1 MANTILIK
9 RGLEADIEKLELLPG
24 ELGVTLDSQKLYVGD
39 ANGNVTMVKAS
50 SAGAVESANKLT
62 NARNIALKG
71 DATGTTSFDG
81 SSNVELAVALANS
94 GVAAGTYTK
103 VTVDAKGRVT
113 TGSTL
118 EKADLPTITIEDV
131 DGLNAEFQKY
141 VTLAKHNTDYDRL
154 DQKIN
159 NKDSLPTQSGNSGKF
174 LTTNG
179 TAASWADVYTEAEID
194 SKISTLNT
202 AINGKASTSALSALE
217 TKVNTNTSSIGSI
230 NTTLGTKANSEDVYT
245 KTQTD
250 NLLSAKAT
258 TAALNTAV
266 EGLEGDI
273 NTLNTNLGNKAD
285 KSTIYTTSQIDTK
298 VNDLNTAIGKKA
310 TSATTLAGYGI
321 ADAYTKTE
329 VDAKVASVY
338 KYKGSVAN
346 ESKLPTT
353 GMTVG
358 DVYDIQDT
366 GMNVAWN
373 GTAWDKLGISV
384 DLTPYLTKES
394 AAATYATTAAM
405 NEALATKASTANVYS
420 KTEIDGKV
428 STINTNINAKANASS
443 VYTKTEIDGKV
454 STINSA
460 IDGKAAKATSLSGY
474 GITNAYTKTET
485 DNLLNAK
492 LSTSSVLDGGEF

>member
-50 SAGAVESANKLT
+50 SAGAVETANKLT
-62 NARNIALKG
+62 TSRNIALKG
-71 DATGTTSFDG
+71 DATGSTSFDG
-81 SSNVELAVALANS
+81 SANVEIAVALANS

-118 EKADLPTITIEDV
+118 TKADLPTITIEDV
-131 DGLNAEFQKY
+131 NGLSAEFQNY
-141 VTLAKHNTDYDRL
+141 VTLAKHNTDYETLDR
-154 DQKIN
+154 KID

-179 TAASWADVYTEAEID
+179 TTASWVDVYTEAEID
-194 SKISTLNT
+194 NKISALNT
-202 AINGKASTSALSALE
+202 TINGKASTSSVSALE
-217 TKVNTNTSSIGSI
+217 TKVNTNTASIGTI
-230 NTTLGTKANSEDVYT
+230 NTTLAGKADADEVYT
-245 KTQTD
+245 KTEVG
-250 NLLSAKAT
+250 NLLANKAST
-258 TAALNTAV
+258 TALNNAVEELEGDIGALNTA
-266 EGLEGDI
+266 LD
-273 NTLNTNLGNKAD
+273 NKAD
-285 KSTIYTTSQIDTK
+285 KATVYTTSQIDTK
-298 VNDLNTAIGKKA
+298 VSDLNTAIGKKA
-310 TSATTLAGYGI
+310 TSATTLSGYGI
-321 ADAYTKTE
+321 TDAYTKTE

-346 ESKLPTT
+346 ESALPKS
-353 GMTVG
+353 GQAVG
-358 DVYDIQDT
+358 DVYDLQDT

-373 GTAWDKLGISV
+373 GTSWDKLGISV
-384 DLTPYLTKES
+384 DLSPYLTITS
-394 AAATYATTAAM
+394 ASSTYATKTALS
-405 NEALATKASTANVYS
+405 EGLATKASTANVYS
-420 KTEIDGKV
+420 KTDIDGKI
-428 STINTNINAKANASS
+428 STINSAIDGKAAANN
-443 VYTKTEIDGKV
+443 VYTKTEIDNKV

-460 IDGKAAKATSLSGY
+460 IDGKATKATTLSGY

-492 LSTSSVLDGGEF
+492 LSSSSVIDGGEF

>member
-62 NARNIALKG
+62 TPRNIALKG
-71 DATGTTSFDG
+71 DVTGTTSFDG

-118 EKADLPTITIEDV
+118 AKADLPTITIEDV

-141 VTLAKHNTDYDRL
+141 VTLAKHNTDYERL
-154 DQKIN
+154 DQKID

-202 AINGKASTSALSALE
+202 TINGKASASALSALE
-217 TKVNTNTSSIGSI
+217 TKVNTNTSSIGTI

-258 TAALNTAV
+258 TAALNSAV
-266 EGLEGDI
+266 EELEEDI
-273 NTLNTNLGNKAD
+273 STLNTNLGNKAD
-285 KSTIYTTSQIDTK
+285 KSTVYTTSQIDTK

-346 ESKLPTT
+346 ESALPKS
-353 GMTVG
+353 GQAVG
-358 DVYDIQDT
+358 DVYDLQDT

-384 DLTPYLTKES
+384 DLSPYLTIAS
-394 AAATYATTAAM
+394 ASSTYATQAAM
-405 NEALATKASTANVYS
+405 TEALATKASTANVYS
-420 KTEIDGKV
+420 KTDIDNKIV
-428 STINTNINAKANASS
+428 DINAAISDKANASS
-443 VYTKTEIDGKV
+443 VYNKTEIDKKV
-454 STINSA
+454 STINTA
-460 IDGKAAKATSLSGY
+460 IDGKAAKSTSLSGY
-474 GITNAYTKTET
+474 GITNAYTKTEV

>member
-71 DATGTTSFDG
+71 DATGSTSFDG
-81 SSNVELAVALANS
+81 SSNVEIAVALANS

-492 LSTSSVLDGGEF
+492 LSTSSVIDGGEF

>member
-50 SAGAVESANKLT
+50 SAGAVETANKLT
-62 NARNIALKG
+62 TARNIALKG
-71 DATGTTSFDG
+71 DATGSTSFDG
-81 SSNVELAVALANS
+81 SANVEIAVALANS

-118 EKADLPTITIEDV
+118 AKADLPTITIEDV

-141 VTLAKHNTDYDRL
+141 VTLAKHNTDYERL
-154 DQKIN
+154 DQKID
-159 NKDSLPTQSGNSGKF
+159 NKDSLPSQSGNSGKF

-194 SKISTLNT
+194 SKISALNT
-202 AINGKASTSALSALE
+202 TINGKASSSTVSALE
-217 TKVNTNTSSIGSI
+217 QKVDQNTASIGTI
-230 NTTLGTKANSEDVYT
+230 NTTLAGKADSSDVYT
-245 KTQTD
+245 KTEVS
-250 NLLSAKAT
+250 NLLANKADSSVVNK
-258 TAALNTAV
+258 AIEDVGKDV
-266 EGLEGDI
+266 ETIYSDMS
-273 NTLNTNLGNKAD
+273 NKAD
-285 KSTIYTTSQIDTK
+285 KATVYTTSQIDTK
-298 VNDLNTAIGKKA
+298 VSDLNTAIGKKA
-310 TSATTLAGYGI
+310 TSATTLSGYGI
-321 ADAYTKTE
+321 TDAYTKTE

-346 ESKLPTT
+346 ESALPKS
-353 GMTVG
+353 GQAIG
-358 DVYDIQDT
+358 DVYDLQDT

-384 DLTPYLTKES
+384 DLSPYLTIAS
-394 AAATYATTAAM
+394 ASSTYATQTALT
-405 NEALATKASTANVYS
+405 EGLATKASTANVYS
-420 KTEIDGKV
+420 KTDIDGKI
-428 STINTNINAKANASS
+428 STINSALDGKAAAAN
-443 VYTKTEIDGKV
+443 VYTKTEIDNKV
-454 STINSA
+454 NTINSA
-460 IDGKAAKATSLSGY
+460 IDGKATKATSLSGY

-492 LSTSSVLDGGEF
+492 LGSSSVIDGGSF

>member
-39 ANGNVTMVKAS
+39 ADGNVTMVKAS

-71 DATGTTSFDG
+71 DATGSTSFDG
-81 SSNVELAVALANS
+81 SSNVEIAVALANS

-118 EKADLPTITIEDV
+118 TKADLPTITVEDV
-131 DGLNAEFQKY
+131 NGLSAEFQNY
-141 VTLAKHNTDYDRL
+141 VTLAKHNTDYEAL
-154 DQKIN
+154 NTKID

-194 SKISTLNT
+194 SKISALNT
-202 AINGKASTSALSALE
+202 TINGKASSSALSALE
-217 TKVNTNTSSIGSI
+217 TKVNTNTSSIGTI
-230 NTTLGTKANSEDVYT
+230 NTTLAGKADATDVYT
-245 KTQTD
+245 KTEAN
-250 NLLSAKAT
+250 NLLANKADVSVVNQ
-258 TAALNTAV
+258 AIEDA
-266 EGLEGDI
+266 GRDI
-273 NTLNTNLGNKAD
+273 QNLSDSLKDKAD
-285 KSTIYTTSQIDTK
+285 KSTVYTTSQIDTK

-310 TSATTLAGYGI
+310 TSATTLSGYGI
-321 ADAYTKTE
+321 TDAYTKTE

-346 ESKLPTT
+346 ESALPKS
-353 GMTVG
+353 GQAVG
-358 DVYDIQDT
+358 DVYDLQDT

-373 GTAWDKLGISV
+373 GTTWDKLGISV
-384 DLTPYLTKES
+384 DLSPYLTIAS
-394 AAATYATTAAM
+394 ASSTYATQSAM
-405 NEALATKASTANVYS
+405 TEALATKASTANVYS
-420 KTEIDGKV
+420 KTEIDNKV

-443 VYTKTEIDGKV
+443 VYTKTEIDSKV

-460 IDGKAAKATSLSGY
+460 IDGKAAKATTLSGY
-474 GITNAYTKTET
+474 GITNAYTKTEA

-492 LSTSSVLDGGEF
+492 LNGSSVIDGGEF

>member
-50 SAGAVESANKLT
+50 SAGAVETANKLT
-62 NARNIALKG
+62 TARTIALTG
-71 DATGTTSFDG
+71 DATGSTSFDG
-81 SSNVELAVALANS
+81 SANVNIAIALANS

-113 TGSTL
+113 TGASL

-131 DGLNAEFQKY
+131 NGLSAEFQKY
-141 VTLAKHNTDYDRL
+141 VTLAKHNTDYEAL
-154 DQKIN
+154 NTKID

-179 TAASWADVYTEAEID
+179 TEASWVDVYTEAEID
-194 SKISTLNT
+194 KKIATLNT
-202 AINGKASTSALSALE
+202 TINGKASTSTVSALE
-217 TKVNTNTSSIGSI
+217 TKVNTNTT
-230 NTTLGTKANSEDVYT
+230 NLANLTTTVGTKANSSDVYT

-258 TAALNTAV
+258 TAALNEAV
-266 EGLEGDI
+266 EGLEGSI
-273 NTLNTNLGNKAD
+273 ESINTNLAKKAD
-285 KSTIYTTSQIDTK
+285 ASTVYTTSQIDTK
-298 VNDLNTAIGKKA
+298 VGDLNTAINKKA
-310 TSATTLAGYGI
+310 TSATTLSGYGI
-321 ADAYTKTE
+321 TDAYTKTE

-338 KYKGSVAN
+338 RYKGSVAS
-346 ESKLPTT
+346 ESKLPTS
-353 GMTVG
+353 GMVVG

-384 DLTPYLTKES
+384 DLTPYLTKDS
-394 AAATYATTAAM
+394 ASATYATITAM
-405 NEALATKASTANVYS
+405 NEGLATKASTANVYS
-420 KTEIDGKV
+420 KTDIDNKV
-428 STINTNINAKANASS
+428 TTINNAIDTKAAASS

-454 STINSA
+454 TTLNNSIN
-460 IDGKAAKATSLSGY
+460 GKAAKATTLSGY

-485 DNLLNAK
+485 DTLLGAK
-492 LSTSSVLDGGEF
+492 LDASSVLDGGEF

>member
-62 NARNIALKG
+62 TARTIALTG
-71 DATGTTSFDG
+71 DATGSTSFDG
-81 SSNVELAVALANS
+81 SANVNIAIALANS

-113 TGSTL
+113 TGASL

-131 DGLNAEFQKY
+131 NGLSAEFQKY
-141 VTLAKHNTDYDRL
+141 VTLAKHNTDYEAL
-154 DQKIN
+154 NTKID

-179 TAASWADVYTEAEID
+179 TAASWVDVYTEAEID
-194 SKISTLNT
+194 NKISALNT
-202 AINGKASTSALSALE
+202 TINGKASSSALSALE
-217 TKVNTNTSSIGSI
+217 TKVNTNTSSIGTI
-230 NTTLGTKANSEDVYT
+230 NTALGTKANSEDVYT

-258 TAALNTAV
+258 TAALNSAV
-266 EGLEGDI
+266 EELEGDI
-273 NTLNTNLGNKAD
+273 STLNTNLGNKAD
-285 KSTIYTTSQIDTK
+285 KSTVYTTSQIDTK

-321 ADAYTKTE
+321 TDAYTKTE

-338 KYKGSVAN
+338 RYKGSVAS
-346 ESKLPTT
+346 ESKLPTS
-353 GMTVG
+353 GMVVG

-420 KTEIDGKV
+420 KTDIDGKI
-428 STINTNINAKANASS
+428 STINNNINAKANASS

-492 LSTSSVLDGGEF
+492 LNGSSVIDGGEF

>member
-50 SAGAVESANKLT
+50 SAGAVETANKLT
-62 NARNIALKG
+62 TARTIALTG
-71 DATGTTSFDG
+71 DATGSTSFDG
-81 SSNVELAVALANS
+81 SANVNIAIALANS

-113 TGSTL
+113 TGASL

-131 DGLNAEFQKY
+131 NGLSAEFQKY
-141 VTLAKHNTDYDRL
+141 VTLAKHNTDYEAL
-154 DQKIN
+154 NTKID

-179 TAASWADVYTEAEID
+179 TTASWVDVYTEAEID
-194 SKISTLNT
+194 NKISALNT
-202 AINGKASTSALSALE
+202 TINGKASSSALSALE
-217 TKVNTNTSSIGSI
+217 TKVDTNTSSIGTI

-258 TAALNTAV
+258 TAALNEAV
-266 EGLEGDI
+266 ESLEGSI
-273 NTLNTNLGNKAD
+273 ESINTNLAKKAD
-285 KSTIYTTSQIDTK
+285 ASTVYTTSQIDTK
-298 VNDLNTAIGKKA
+298 VGDLNTAINKKA
-310 TSATTLAGYGI
+310 TSATTLSGYGI

-338 KYKGSVAN
+338 RYKGSVAS
-346 ESKLPTT
+346 ESKLPTS
-353 GMTVG
+353 GMVVG

-405 NEALATKASTANVYS
+405 NEALATKASTANVYN
-420 KTEIDGKV
+420 KTDIDGKI

-454 STINSA
+454 SAINSA

-485 DNLLNAK
+485 DNLLNSK
-492 LSTSSVLDGGEF
+492 LNGSSVIDGGEF

>member
-9 RGLEADIEKLELLPG
+9 RGLKADLENLELLSG
-24 ELGVTLDSQKLYVGD
+24 ELAVALDTGELYVGD
-39 ANGNVTMVKAS
+39 ANQNVVLVKAGS
-50 SAGAVESANKLT
+50 SGAVESADKLT
-62 NARNIALKG
+62 VGRNISLTG
-71 DATGTTSFDG
+71 DATGTTNFDG
-81 SSNVELAVALANS
+81 STNVNIAVALANS
-94 GVAAGTYTK
+94 GVSAGTYTK

-113 TGSTL
+113 TGTSL
-118 EKADLPTITIEDV
+118 DKSDLPTITVEDV
-131 DGLNAEFQKY
+131 NGLSEEFQKY
-141 VTLAKHNTDYDRL
+141 VTLTKHNQDYEAL
-154 DQKIN
+154 NTKID
-159 NKDSLPTQSGNSGKF
+159 NKDSLPSQSGNSGKF

-179 TAASWADVYTEAEID
+179 TTAAWEDVYTETEID
-194 SKISTLNT
+194 NKISVLNT
-202 AINGKASTSALSALE
+202 TINGKASSSTVSALE
-217 TKVNTNTSSIGSI
+217 TKVNTNTTNIA
-230 NTTLGTKANSEDVYT
+230 NLTTTVGEKANSSEVYT
-245 KTQTD
+245 KTQT
-250 NLLSAKAT
+250 NELLADKAT
-258 TAALNTAV
+258 TLALNTAV

-285 KSTIYTTSQIDTK
+285 ASTVYTTSQIDTK
-298 VNDLNTAIGKKA
+298 VNTINTNIGKKA
-310 TSATTLAGYGI
+310 DKAITLSGYGI
-321 ADAYTKTE
+321 TDAYTKTE

-338 KYKGSVAN
+338 KYKGSVAD

-353 GMTVG
+353 GLTIG

-366 GMNVAWN
+366 GMNVAWT
-373 GTAWDKLGISV
+373 GTKWDKLGISV

-394 AAATYATTAAM
+394 AAATYATITAM

-420 KTEIDGKV
+420 KTDIDGKI

-485 DNLLNAK
+485 DNLLKNK
-492 LSTSSVLDGGEF
+492 LDASSVVDGGTF

>member
-9 RGLEADIEKLELLPG
+9 RGLEADIAQLELLPG
-24 ELGVTLDSQKLYVGD
+24 ELGVTLDTQKLYVGD
-39 ANGNVTMVKAS
+39 ADGNVTMVKAS

-71 DATGTTSFDG
+71 DATGTTAFDG
-81 SSNVELAVALANS
+81 SANVEIAVALANS
-94 GVAAGTYTK
+94 GVSAGTYTK

-113 TGSTL
+113 TGTSL
-118 EKADLPTITIEDV
+118 EKSDLPTITIEDV
-131 DGLNAEFQKY
+131 NGLSEEFQKY
-141 VTLAKHNTDYDRL
+141 VTLIKHNQDYQTL
-154 DQKIN
+154 NEKID
-159 NKDSLPTQSGNSGKF
+159 NKDSLPSQSGNSGKF
-174 LTTNG
+174 LTTDG
-179 TAASWADVYTEAEID
+179 TDASWVDVYTESEID
-194 SKISTLNT
+194 TKIATLNT
-202 AINGKASTSALSALE
+202 TIGGKASSSTVSALE
-217 TKVNTNTSSIGSI
+217 TKVTTNTTNIANLS
-230 NTTLGTKANSEDVYT
+230 TTVGTKANSSDVYT

-250 NLLSAKAT
+250 ELLANKAT
-258 TAALNTAV
+258 TKALSDAQSA
-266 EGLEGDI
+266 LESAI
-273 NTLNTNLGNKAD
+273 STTNANLANKAD
-285 KSTIYTTSQIDTK
+285 SSTVYTTSQIDTK
-298 VNDLNTAIGKKA
+298 VNDLNTAISKKA

-321 ADAYTKTE
+321 TDAYTKTE

-338 KYKGSVAN
+338 KYKGSVAS

-353 GMTVG
+353 GMVTG

-420 KTEIDGKV
+420 KTDIDGKI
-428 STINTNINAKANASS
+428 STINTSIGTKANSAD

-454 STINSA
+454 STLNTSIN
-460 IDGKAAKATSLSGY
+460 GKATKSTTLSGY

-485 DNLLNAK
+485 DNLLKTK
-492 LSTSSVLDGGEF
+492 LDASSVIDGGEF

>member
-24 ELGVTLDSQKLYVGD
+24 ELGVTLDSQKLFVGD

-62 NARNIALKG
+62 NARSIALKG
-71 DATGTTSFDG
+71 DATGSTNFDG
-81 SSNVELAVALANS
+81 STNVEIAVALANS

-118 EKADLPTITIEDV
+118 AKADLPTITIEDV

-141 VTLAKHNTDYDRL
+141 VTLAKHNTDYERL
-154 DQKIN
+154 DAKID

-179 TAASWADVYTEAEID
+179 TAASWVDVYTEAEID
-194 SKISTLNT
+194 NKISALNT
-202 AINGKASTSALSALE
+202 TINGKASSSALSALE
-217 TKVNTNTSSIGSI
+217 TKVNTNTSSIGTI
-230 NTTLGTKANSEDVYT
+230 NTTLGTKANSTDVYT
-245 KTQTD
+245 KTETN
-250 NLLSAKAT
+250 NLLNAKAT
-258 TAALNTAV
+258 TAALNEAV
-266 EGLEGDI
+266 ESLEGDI
-273 NTLNTNLGNKAD
+273 TTINTNLGNKAD
-285 KSTIYTTSQIDTK
+285 KSTVYTTSQIDTK
-298 VNDLNTAIGKKA
+298 VSDLNTEIGKKA
-310 TSATTLAGYGI
+310 TKATTLSGYGI
-321 ADAYTKTE
+321 TDAYTKTE

-346 ESKLPTT
+346 ESALPKS
-353 GMTVG
+353 GQAVG
-358 DVYDIQDT
+358 DVYDLQDT

-373 GTAWDKLGISV
+373 GTTWDKLGISV
-384 DLTPYLTKES
+384 DLTPYLTKTEAS
-394 AAATYATTAAM
+394 STYATQTALT
-405 NEALATKASTANVYS
+405 EGLATKASTANVYS
-420 KTEIDGKV
+420 KTDIDSKV

-443 VYTKTEIDGKV
+443 VYTKTEIDSKV

-492 LSTSSVLDGGEF
+492 LNGSSVIDGGEF

>member
-39 ANGNVTMVKAS
+39 ADGNVTMVKAS

-71 DATGTTSFDG
+71 DATGSTSFDG
-81 SSNVELAVALANS
+81 SSNVEIAVALANS

-118 EKADLPTITIEDV
+118 AKADLPTITIEDV

-141 VTLAKHNTDYDRL
+141 VTLAKHNTDYEAL
-154 DQKIN
+154 NTKID

-194 SKISTLNT
+194 SKISALNT
-202 AINGKASTSALSALE
+202 TINGKASASALSALE
-217 TKVNTNTSSIGSI
+217 TKVNTNTSSIGTI
-230 NTTLGTKANSEDVYT
+230 NTTLAGKADATDVYT
-245 KTQTD
+245 KTEAN
-250 NLLSAKAT
+250 NLLANKADVSVVNQ
-258 TAALNTAV
+258 AIEDA
-266 EGLEGDI
+266 GRDI
-273 NTLNTNLGNKAD
+273 QNLSDSLKDKAD
-285 KSTIYTTSQIDTK
+285 KSTVYTTSQIDTK

-310 TSATTLAGYGI
+310 TSATTLSGYGI
-321 ADAYTKTE
+321 TDAYTKTE

-346 ESKLPTT
+346 ESALPKS
-353 GMTVG
+353 GQAVG
-358 DVYDIQDT
+358 DVYDLQDT

-373 GTAWDKLGISV
+373 GTTWDKLGISV
-384 DLTPYLTKES
+384 DLSPYLTIAS
-394 AAATYATTAAM
+394 ASSTYATQSAM
-405 NEALATKASTANVYS
+405 TEALATKASTANVYS
-420 KTEIDGKV
+420 KTEIDNKV

-443 VYTKTEIDGKV
+443 VYTKTEIDSKV

-460 IDGKAAKATSLSGY
+460 IDGKAAKATTLSGY
-474 GITNAYTKTET
+474 GITNAYTKTEA

-492 LSTSSVLDGGEF
+492 LNGSSVIDGGEF

>member
-62 NARNIALKG
+62 TPRNIALSG
-71 DATGTTSFDG
+71 DATGSTSFDG
-81 SSNVELAVALANS
+81 SSNVEIAVALANS

-118 EKADLPTITIEDV
+118 AKADLPTITIEDV

-141 VTLAKHNTDYDRL
+141 VTLAKHNTDYERL
-154 DQKIN
+154 DQKID

-202 AINGKASTSALSALE
+202 TINGKASASALSALE
-217 TKVNTNTSSIGSI
+217 TKVNTNTSSIGTI

-258 TAALNTAV
+258 TAALNSAV
-266 EGLEGDI
+266 EELEEDI
-273 NTLNTNLGNKAD
+273 STLNTNLGNKAD
-285 KSTIYTTSQIDTK
+285 KSTVYTTSQIDTK

-346 ESKLPTT
+346 ESALPKS
-353 GMTVG
+353 GQAVG
-358 DVYDIQDT
+358 DVYDLQDT

-384 DLTPYLTKES
+384 DLSPYLTIANAS
-394 AAATYATTAAM
+394 STYATQAAM
-405 NEALATKASTANVYS
+405 TEALATKASTANVYS
-420 KTEIDGKV
+420 KTDIDNKIV
-428 STINTNINAKANASS
+428 DINAAISDKANASS
-443 VYTKTEIDGKV
+443 VYNKTEIDKKV
-454 STINSA
+454 STINTA
-460 IDGKAAKATSLSGY
+460 IDGKAAKSTSLSGY
-474 GITNAYTKTET
+474 GITNAYTKTEV

>member
-62 NARNIALKG
+62 TPRNIALSG
-71 DATGTTSFDG
+71 DATGSTSFDG
-81 SSNVELAVALANS
+81 SSNVEIAVALANS

-118 EKADLPTITIEDV
+118 AKADLPTITIEDV

-141 VTLAKHNTDYDRL
+141 VTLAKHNTDYERL
-154 DQKIN
+154 DQKID

-202 AINGKASTSALSALE
+202 TINGKASASALSALE
-217 TKVNTNTSSIGSI
+217 TKVNTNTSSIGTI

-258 TAALNTAV
+258 TAALNSAV
-266 EGLEGDI
+266 EELEEDI
-273 NTLNTNLGNKAD
+273 STLNTNLGNKAD
-285 KSTIYTTSQIDTK
+285 KSTVYTTSQIDTK

-346 ESKLPTT
+346 ESALPKS
-353 GMTVG
+353 GQAVG
-358 DVYDIQDT
+358 DVYDLQDT

-384 DLTPYLTKES
+384 DLSPYLTIAS
-394 AAATYATTAAM
+394 ASSTYATQAAM
-405 NEALATKASTANVYS
+405 TEALATKASTANVYS
-420 KTEIDGKV
+420 KTDIDNKIV
-428 STINTNINAKANASS
+428 DINAAISDKANASS
-443 VYTKTEIDGKV
+443 VYNKTEIDKKV
-454 STINSA
+454 STINTA
-460 IDGKAAKATSLSGY
+460 IDGKAAKSTSLSGY
-474 GITNAYTKTET
+474 GITNAYTKTEV

>member
-50 SAGAVESANKLT
+50 SAGAVETANKLT
-62 NARNIALKG
+62 TARTIALTG
-71 DATGTTSFDG
+71 DATGSTSFDG
-81 SSNVELAVALANS
+81 SANVNIAIALANS

-113 TGSTL
+113 TGASL

-131 DGLNAEFQKY
+131 NGLSAEFQKY
-141 VTLAKHNTDYDRL
+141 VTLAKHNTDYEVL
-154 DQKIN
+154 NTKID

-179 TAASWADVYTEAEID
+179 TAASWVDVYTEAEID
-194 SKISTLNT
+194 NKISALNT
-202 AINGKASTSALSALE
+202 TINGKASSSALSALE
-217 TKVNTNTSSIGSI
+217 TKVDTNTSSIGTI

-258 TAALNTAV
+258 TAALNEAV
-266 EGLEGDI
+266 EGLEGSI
-273 NTLNTNLGNKAD
+273 ESINTNLAKKAD
-285 KSTIYTTSQIDTK
+285 ASTVYTTSQIDTK
-298 VNDLNTAIGKKA
+298 VGDLNTAINKKA
-310 TSATTLAGYGI
+310 TSATTLSGYGI

-338 KYKGSVAN
+338 RYKGSVAS
-346 ESKLPTT
+346 ESKLPTS
-353 GMTVG
+353 GMVVG

-394 AAATYATTAAM
+394 ASATYATIAAM
-405 NEALATKASTANVYS
+405 NEGLATKASTANVYS
-420 KTEIDGKV
+420 KTDIDNKV
-428 STINTNINAKANASS
+428 TTINNAIDTKAAASS

-454 STINSA
+454 TTLNNSIN
-460 IDGKAAKATSLSGY
+460 GKAAKATTLSGY

-485 DNLLNAK
+485 DTLLGAK
-492 LSTSSVLDGGEF
+492 LDASSVLDGGEF

>member
-50 SAGAVESANKLT
+50 SAGAVETANKLT
-62 NARNIALKG
+62 TARNIALKG
-71 DATGTTSFDG
+71 DATGSTSFDG
-81 SSNVELAVALANS
+81 SANVEIAVALANS

-118 EKADLPTITIEDV
+118 AKADLPTITVEDV
-131 DGLNAEFQKY
+131 NGLSAEFQNY
-141 VTLAKHNTDYDRL
+141 VTLSKHNTDYERL
-154 DQKIN
+154 DAKID

-179 TAASWADVYTEAEID
+179 TTASWVDVYTEAEID
-194 SKISTLNT
+194 NKISTLNT
-202 AINGKASTSALSALE
+202 TINGKASSSALSALE
-217 TKVNTNTSSIGSI
+217 TKVNTNTSSIGTI
-230 NTTLGTKANSEDVYT
+230 NTTLAEKADSSDVYT
-245 KTQTD
+245 KTETN
-250 NLLSAKAT
+250 NLLAYKAET
-258 TAALNTAV
+258 SV
-266 EGLEGDI
+266 V
-273 NTLNTNLGNKAD
+273 NKAIED
-285 KSTIYTTSQIDTK
+285 FGKDVETIYSKINEKADAATVYTTSQVDQGFNEIATEI
-298 VNDLNTAIGKKA
+298 NKKA
-310 TSATTLAGYGI
+310 TKSTTLSGYGI
-321 ADAYTKTE
+321 TDAYTKTE

-346 ESKLPTT
+346 ESALPKS
-353 GMTVG
+353 GQVVG
-358 DVYDIQDT
+358 DVYDLQDT

-373 GTAWDKLGISV
+373 GTKWDNLGLSV
-384 DLTPYLTKES
+384 DLTPYLTKTEAS
-394 AAATYATTAAM
+394 STYATQSAM
-405 NEALATKASTANVYS
+405 TEALATKASTANVYS
-420 KTEIDGKV
+420 KTDIDGKI
-428 STINTNINAKANASS
+428 STINSALDDKAVAAN
-443 VYTKTEIDGKV
+443 VYTKTEIDNKV

-492 LSTSSVLDGGEF
+492 LGSSSVIDGGSF

>member
-62 NARNIALKG
+62 TPRNIALKG

-118 EKADLPTITIEDV
+118 EKADLPTITIEDI

-141 VTLAKHNTDYDRL
+141 VTLAKHNTDYERL
-154 DQKIN
+154 DQKID

-202 AINGKASTSALSALE
+202 TINGKASASALSALE
-217 TKVNTNTSSIGSI
+217 TKVDTNTSSIGTI
-230 NTTLGTKANSEDVYT
+230 NTTLAGKADATDVYT
-245 KTQTD
+245 KTETS
-250 NLLSAKAT
+250 NLLADKADVSVVNQ
-258 TAALNTAV
+258 AIEDAGRDIQNLNTSLK
-266 EGLEGDI
+266 E
-273 NTLNTNLGNKAD
+273 KAD
-285 KSTIYTTSQIDTK
+285 KSTVYTTSQIDTK
-298 VNDLNTAIGKKA
+298 VSDLNTAIGKKA
-310 TSATTLAGYGI
+310 TSATTLSGYGI
-321 ADAYTKTE
+321 TDAYTKTE

-346 ESKLPTT
+346 ESALPKS
-353 GMTVG
+353 GQAVG
-358 DVYDIQDT
+358 DVYDLQDT

-384 DLTPYLTKES
+384 DLSPYLTIAS
-394 AAATYATTAAM
+394 ASSTYATQSAM
-405 NEALATKASTANVYS
+405 TEALATKASTANVYS
-420 KTEIDGKV
+420 KTDIDNKIVDINAAISDKASASTVYNKTEIDNKV
-428 STINTNINAKANASS
+428 STINTAL
-443 VYTKTEIDGKV
+443 
-454 STINSA
+454 
-460 IDGKAAKATSLSGY
+460 DGKAAKSTSLSGY
-474 GITNAYTKTET
+474 GITNAYTKTEV

>member
-81 SSNVELAVALANS
+81 STNVELAVALANS

-118 EKADLPTITIEDV
+118 AKADLPTITIEDI

-159 NKDSLPTQSGNSGKF
+159 DKDSLPTQSGNSGKF

-217 TKVNTNTSSIGSI
+217 TKVNTNTSSIGTI
-230 NTTLGTKANSEDVYT
+230 NTTLAGKADATDVYT
-245 KTQTD
+245 KTEAN
-250 NLLSAKAT
+250 NLLANKADVSVVNQ
-258 TAALNTAV
+258 AIEDA
-266 EGLEGDI
+266 GRDI
-273 NTLNTNLGNKAD
+273 QTLNTSLKEKAD
-285 KSTIYTTSQIDTK
+285 KSTVYTTSQIDTK
-298 VNDLNTAIGKKA
+298 ISDLDTAIGKKA
-310 TSATTLAGYGI
+310 TSATTLSGYGI

-346 ESKLPTT
+346 ESALPKS
-353 GMTVG
+353 GQAVG
-358 DVYDIQDT
+358 DVYDLQDT

-373 GTAWDKLGISV
+373 GTTWDKLGISV
-384 DLTPYLTKES
+384 DLSPYLTIAS
-394 AAATYATTAAM
+394 ASSTYATQSAM
-405 NEALATKASTANVYS
+405 TEALATKASTANVYS
-420 KTEIDGKV
+420 KTDIDNKIV
-428 STINTNINAKANASS
+428 NINAAIGDKADAST
-443 VYTKTEIDGKV
+443 VYNKTEIDNKV

-460 IDGKAAKATSLSGY
+460 IDGKAAKSTTLSGY
-474 GITNAYTKTET
+474 GITNAYSKTEV